1 MLPQTLTEELHN
13 AQNRDDKLQP
23 FIWYLQDG
31 TLPKDAPTDEKILWQ
46 KGQYFLSD
54 NNILY
59 RQSHIGKRAVIQLVL
74 L

>member
-1 MLPQTLTEELHN
+1 MLPQTLTEELRN
-13 AQNRDDKLQP
+13 ARNRGDKLQP
-23 FIWYLQDG
+23 FIWCLQDE

-46 KGQYFLSD
+46 KGQYFPGD